1 MSRRRSAN
9 PTTAISIT
17 LPRTLLDQIDDKLT
31 RLQSRSAW
39 IAEACE
45 GRLSKAAPVDLS
57 TRQLLAMLTQ
67 RMLEMEDHTLYT
79 LLQDRYNNL
88 TS

>member
-17 LPRTLLDQIDDKLT
+17 LPRSLLDQIDDNLT

-39 IAEACE
+39 IAEACTD
-45 GRLSKAAPVDLS
+45 RLNDESPMNLT
-57 TRQLLAMLTQ
+57 TRQLMAMLHA
-67 RMLEMEDHTLYT
+67 RIDDETLKT
-79 LLQDRYNNL
+79 LLLDRL